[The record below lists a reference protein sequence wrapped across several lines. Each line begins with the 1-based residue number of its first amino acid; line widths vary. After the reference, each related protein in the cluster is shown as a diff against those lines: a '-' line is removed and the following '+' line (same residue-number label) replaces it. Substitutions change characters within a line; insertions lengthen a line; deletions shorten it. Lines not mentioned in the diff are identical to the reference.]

1 MRKTLL
7 TGLALA
13 VAIAVLPLP
22 ELQAATFVH
31 PGSQPAMDN
40 LTIEV
45 KAKKKAKGKKGKK
58 AKKGKGAKGP
68 GGCGTYMY
76 WSKKT
81 GKCEDARNKK

>member
-1 MRKTLL
+1 MRQTLL
-7 TGLALA
+7 TALALA
-13 VAIAVLPLP
+13 VAIAVSPLP

-40 LTIEV
+40 LTIDV
-45 KAKKKAKGKKGKK
+45 KAKKKAKKAKGKKGKK
-58 AKKGKGAKGP
+58 AKGP

>member
-1 MRKTLL
+1 
-7 TGLALA
+7 
-13 VAIAVLPLP
+13 
-22 ELQAATFVH
+22 VH

-40 LTIEV
+40 LTIDV
-45 KAKKKAKGKKGKK
+45 KAKKKGKKVKGKK

-81 GKCEDARNKK
+81 RKCEDARNKK